1 MIKHTLLLILFFSVF
16 SIAQKDTLKSE
27 AFRNS
32 KPGKVSYFKAK
43 YPSYSLLAGYILVNE
58 ANRGDPFAQHELGIR
73 YLMGKGFEPD
83 TVKAIYWIRK
93 AADQNL
99 AAAKY
104 NYGILLYNGIG
115 VPWNPF
121 ESFYNFKSAAELG
134 MPEAQFALGI
144 IYTDNLV
151 VSRDYNKAFTYI
163 TKAANAGYE
172 PAMEL
177 KEEFLK
183 KGLVPSADSS
193 IAVEQNQTNEPSP
206 VINTDWDIDYLSME
220 SDSSITE
227 EERISN
233 LLKKN
238 KYELRDYLGI
248 NVSNESLKDTSS
260 LGLIKYAA
268 ENGSPEA
275 LLLIAA
281 SYEKGLWHTKDL
293 IQAGIHYLTA
303 YRLGSYKAGERLFRL
318 IQSKDLIEVL
328 KNKIKSDNSE
338 AYYFLAGI
346 RALEMTNIISIK
358 EAIEYLNIAAGNNYI
373 PALIELGLLYS
384 SGVVVKKDL
393 NRAISY
399 WEKAQKMGST
409 EAEIRIAFT
418 TLVDSSL
425 TAYNN
430 DALEI
435 LKKYSDEGSV
445 LAQTYLA
452 FCYEKGISVK
462 EEKAAAV
469 KLYRI
474 AARRGNETAYNS
486 LKRMYDELRPTD
498 ETFVI
503 YSEN

>member
-1 MIKHTLLLILFFSVF
+1 MIKNTFLIILSF
-16 SIAQKDTLKSE
+16 SILSLAQKDTLKSE

-32 KPGKVSYFKAK
+32 KPGRISYFKAK

-134 MPEAQFALGI
+134 MPEAQFALGV

-151 VSRDYNKAFTYI
+151 VSRDYNKAYAYI
-163 TKAANAGYE
+163 TKAAKAGYE
-172 PAMEL
+172 PAKEL

-183 KGLVPSADSS
+183 KGLAQVSDSS
-193 IAVEQNQTNEPSP
+193 IAVEQNQTTELLP
-206 VINTDWDIDYLSME
+206 VINTNWDVDYFSLE

-238 KYELRDYLGI
+238 KYELKDYLGI
-248 NVSNESLKDTSS
+248 NVSNESLEDTSS
-260 LGLIKYAA
+260 VGLIKYAA

-275 LLLIAA
+275 LSLIAV
-281 SYEKGLWHTKDL
+281 SYERGLWHKKDL
-293 IQAGIHYLTA
+293 LQACIHYFTA
-303 YRLGSYKAGERLFRL
+303 YRFGSYKAGERLFRL
-318 IQSKDLIEVL
+318 IQSENLLEEL
-328 KNKIKSDNSE
+328 KNKIKSGDSQ

-346 RALEMTNIISIK
+346 RALEMTNIISTK
-358 EAIEYLNIAAGNNYI
+358 EAIEYLKIAAEKNYI

-384 SGVVVKKDL
+384 SGNVVKKDI
-393 NRAISY
+393 NKAISY
-399 WEKAQKMGST
+399 WEKAQKLGSI

-418 TLVDSSL
+418 TLVDSAV
-425 TAYNN
+425 TIYDDNAI
-430 DALEI
+430 EV

-452 FCYEKGISVK
+452 FCYEKGIPVK
-462 EEKAAAV
+462 EDKATAV

-486 LKRMYDELRPTD
+486 LKRMYDELRPSD

>member
-1 MIKHTLLLILFFSVF
+1 MIKYTFLITLLF
-16 SIAQKDTLKSE
+16 SILLSAQKDTLKSE
-27 AFRNS
+27 AFKNS
-32 KPGKVSYFKAK
+32 GSRKVSYFKAK

-73 YLMGKGFEPD
+73 YLIGKGFEPD

-144 IYTDNLV
+144 MYTDNLV
-151 VSRDYNKAFTYI
+151 VSRDYAKAYDYVK
-163 TKAANAGYE
+163 KAANAGYE
-172 PAMEL
+172 PAKEL
-177 KEEFLK
+177 EEEFK
-183 KGLVPSADSS
+183 SKGLAPSSDSS
-193 IAVEQNQTNEPSP
+193 ITSEQTKPAEPAP
-206 VINTDWDIDYLSME
+206 VINTDWDVDYISLE
-220 SDSSITE
+220 SDTNITD
-227 EERISN
+227 EERISG

-248 NVSNESLKDTSS
+248 NVPAESLKDTSAY
-260 LGLIKYAA
+260 GLIKYAA

-281 SYEKGLWHTKDL
+281 SYERGLWHEKDL
-293 IQAGIHYLTA
+293 IQAGVNYLNA
-303 YRLGSYKAGERLFRL
+303 YRFGSFKAGERLFRL
-318 IQSKDLIEVL
+318 IQSDNLLESL
-328 KNKIKSDNSE
+328 KNKIKSGDSR
-338 AYYFLAGI
+338 AYYFMAGI
-346 RALEMTNIISIK
+346 RALEMTNIITLK
-358 EAIEYLNIAAGNNYI
+358 EAVDYLNKAAEKNYI
-373 PALIELGLLYS
+373 PALIELGLLY
-384 SGVVVKKDL
+384 GTGTVVQKDIDKAL
-393 NRAISY
+393 AFWTRAR
-399 WEKAQKMGST
+399 KLGSA
-409 EAEIRIAFT
+409 EADIRIAFT
-418 TLVDSSL
+418 SLVDSAITS
-425 TAYNN
+425 YDNN
-430 DALEI
+430 PFEI
-435 LKKYSDEGSV
+435 LRKYSDEGSV

-452 FCYEKGISVK
+452 YCYEKGISVK
-462 EEKAAAV
+462 QDKAMAV
-469 KLYRI
+469 KLYRM

-486 LKRMYDELRPTD
+486 LKRMYDELRPQD

>member
-1 MIKHTLLLILFFSVF
+1 MIKYTFLIALLFSMLLP
-16 SIAQKDTLKSE
+16 AQKDTLKSE
-27 AFRNS
+27 AFKNS
-32 KPGKVSYFKAK
+32 RPKKVSYFQAK

-73 YLMGKGFEPD
+73 YLIGKGFEPD

-144 IYTDNLV
+144 MYTDNLV
-151 VSRDYNKAFTYI
+151 VSRDYSKAYAYI
-163 TKAANAGYE
+163 RKAAKAEYE
-172 PAMEL
+172 PAKEL
-177 KEEFLK
+177 EEEFRS
-183 KGLVPSADSS
+183 KGLAPAVDSS
-193 IAVEQNQTNEPSP
+193 IAAEQQKTVEPAP
-206 VINTDWDIDYLSME
+206 VINTDWDVDYISLE
-220 SDSSITE
+220 NDARVTD

-248 NVSNESLKDTSS
+248 NAPADSLKDTTAY
-260 LGLIKYAA
+260 GMIKYAA

-281 SYEKGLWHTKDL
+281 SYEQGLWHKKDL
-293 IQAGIHYLTA
+293 IQAGINYLNA
-303 YRLGSYKAGERLFRL
+303 YRFGSYKAGERLFRL
-318 IQSKDLIEVL
+318 IQSESLLESL
-328 KNKIKSDNSE
+328 KNKIKAGDSH
-338 AYYFLAGI
+338 AYYFMAGI
-346 RALEMTNIISIK
+346 RALEMTNIITLK
-358 EAIEYLNIAAGNNYI
+358 DAVDYLNKAAGKNYV

-384 SGVVVKKDL
+384 TGAV
-393 NRAISY
+393 
-399 WEKAQKMGST
+399 AQKDINKALAFWKTAQKLGSV

-418 TLVDSSL
+418 TLVDSAL
-425 TAYNN
+425 TTYENN
-430 DALEI
+430 SFEI

-452 FCYEKGISVK
+452 YCYEKGISVK
-462 EEKAAAV
+462 EDKATAV
-469 KLYRI
+469 KLYRM
-474 AARRGNETAYNS
+474 AARRGNETAYNA
-486 LKRMYDELRPTD
+486 LKRMYDELRPPD
-498 ETFVI
+498 DTFLI
-503 YSEN
+503 YSER